1 MPKMFKALYHLN
13 MSLEALQDGEKNKT
27 LSFVVEIALLK
38 MFHFILLM

>member
-1 MPKMFKALYHLN
+1 
-13 MSLEALQDGEKNKT
+13 MSLEALQDGEKKT